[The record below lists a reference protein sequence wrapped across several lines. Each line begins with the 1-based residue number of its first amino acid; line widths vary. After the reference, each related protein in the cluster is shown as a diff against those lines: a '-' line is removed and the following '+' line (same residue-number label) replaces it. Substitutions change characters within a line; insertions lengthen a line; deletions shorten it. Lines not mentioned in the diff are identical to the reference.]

1 MIRFCSLIM
10 LLLLGITAGC
20 STTGD
25 YVHDL
30 SINDSGRTLE
40 LVPGDTI
47 RIVLESNPSTGYFWD
62 EDGKPDTDVIRLSSK
77 QFLPAPRKNNMTGVP
92 RKQEFLYK
100 VVGSGE
106 AGIRL
111 SHKRPWETGLPVAT
125 FQLKIKVDATLN
137 SFMDRFD
144 RSKEP
149 LRRVDSKGNVAP
161 PLSEDYHQ

>member
-1 MIRFCSLIM
+1 MIRFCALIM

-20 STTGD
+20 STTGE
-25 YVHDL
+25 YAHDL

-47 RIVLESNPSTGYFWD
+47 RIVLESNPSTGYFWN
-62 EDGKPDTDVIRLSSK
+62 EDRKPDTDVIRLSSK
-77 QFLPAPRKNNMTGVP
+77 QFLQADRKNNIAGAP
-92 RKQEFLYK
+92 GKQEFLYK

-111 SHKRPWETGLPVAT
+111 SLKRPWEAGLPVAT
-125 FQLKIKVDATLN
+125 FQLRIKVDATLN
-137 SFMDRFD
+137 SFVDRFD

-149 LRRVDSKGNVAP
+149 LRRVDSKGNVVP
-161 PLSEDYHQ
+161 PLSEDLH